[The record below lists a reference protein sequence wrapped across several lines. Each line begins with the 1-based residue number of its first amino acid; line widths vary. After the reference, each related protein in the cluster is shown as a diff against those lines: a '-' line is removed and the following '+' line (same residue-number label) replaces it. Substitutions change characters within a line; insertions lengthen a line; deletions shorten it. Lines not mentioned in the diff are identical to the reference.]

1 MDAKDWIGISLA
13 FLNLVVIGLT
23 AYFIKKTIDSP
34 IKAVTVGRRLDDEQK
49 KDIIK
54 RNLFFTLFAHR
65 GNPIHHQFV
74 AALNQI
80 DIAFH
85 DNQKVLDLWHRYYE
99 ALRIKGQ
106 VDEQKVW
113 ELHRVDLLSEMATSL
128 SYFQLNQTEIMKH
141 YQPEG
146 QDNWN
151 KLDWDIHEEGL
162 KFLKNSNILYPLLIE
177 QLLTPKS
184 TPENNQTNLEQSTN

>member
-1 MDAKDWIGISLA
+1 MDTKDKIEIGIA
-13 FLNLVVIGLT
+13 IINLIIIGLT
-23 AYFIKKTIDSP
+23 AFFIYRSISSP
-34 IKAVTVGRRLDDEQK
+34 LRAVTVGRQLDDEEK
-49 KDIIK
+49 KDLIK

-65 GNPIHHQFV
+65 GNPIHQQFV

-113 ELHRVDLLSEMATSL
+113 ELHRVELLSEMAKSL
-128 SYFQLNQTEIMKH
+128 GYFQLNQTEIMKH

-146 QDNWN
+146 QDNWH
-151 KLDWDIHEEGL
+151 KLDWDIRESALSYL
-162 KFLKNSNILYPLLIE
+162 KRGDELFFLLSEQIKNNQQS
-177 QLLTPKS
+177 Q
-184 TPENNQTNLEQSTN
+184 ENNEIKSKE